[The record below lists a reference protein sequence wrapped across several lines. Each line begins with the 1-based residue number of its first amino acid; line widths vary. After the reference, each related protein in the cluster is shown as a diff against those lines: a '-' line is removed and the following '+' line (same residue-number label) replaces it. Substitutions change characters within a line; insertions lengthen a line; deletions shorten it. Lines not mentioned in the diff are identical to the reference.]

1 MRLDRHAFNVMM
13 AVNDLKQ
20 KDLVE
25 RGIPRGTLCCALNE
39 NRISQQTAERIARA
53 IGCRVDQIILKEGGA
68 KTIHVTFE

>member
-39 NRISQQTAERIARA
+39 NRISAKTAQRIADA
-53 IGCRVDQIILKEGGA
+53 LGCKVDLIILKENGV
-68 KTIHVTFE
+68 KNINVKIE